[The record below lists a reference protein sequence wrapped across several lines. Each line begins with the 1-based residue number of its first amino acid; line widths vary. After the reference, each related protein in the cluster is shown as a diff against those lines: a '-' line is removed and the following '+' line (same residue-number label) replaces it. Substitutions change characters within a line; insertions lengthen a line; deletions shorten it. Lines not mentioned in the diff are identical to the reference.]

1 MNRKE
6 FNETVQSFKASEKRL
21 KDLKKGQ
28 KIYQLELADPMGG
41 SYFEHEVVSIDL
53 DEMCVNT
60 KDWSLQGKPSKLYS
74 FYTAEEA
81 GIK

>member
-6 FNETVQSFKASEKRL
+6 LIEIQQAFTANEKRL
-21 KDLKKGQ
+21 KELKKGQ

-41 SYFEHEVVSIDL
+41 SYFEHEVVSVDL
-53 DEMCVNT
+53 DEMFVHT
-60 KDWSLQGKPSKLYS
+60 KDWSLQGQPAKLYS

-81 GIK
+81 GFK